1 MIITILTIFPQML
14 ESLRQY
20 PLIQRLIQKK
30 ELTLNIADLREYA
43 SGSFRHIDDSPY
55 GGGPGMILRPEPVF
69 SALDQYQNDR
79 STVILMTPAGTPL
92 NQAKVRELSQKE
104 ELILICGHYEGI
116 DERIAETADE
126 WISVGDYIL
135 SGGESA
141 AAVVVDAVTRLQENV
156 IRAESTADES
166 FESGLLEYPQYT
178 HPKVF
183 RGKEVPEVLLSGNHE
198 KIRIWRLKESLRR
211 TLRYRPDLLER
222 KELTTEESALL
233 EEIRNE
239 EKE

>member
-1 MIITILTIFPQML
+1 MIITILTIVPQML
-14 ESLRQY
+14 ESLEQY

-30 ELTLNIADLREYA
+30 ELTLNIVDLRDYA

-69 SALDQYQNDR
+69 SALDQHRSAR
-79 STVILMTPAGTPL
+79 STVILFTPAGTPL
-92 NQAKVRELSQKE
+92 NQAKVRELSEKE

-116 DERIAETADE
+116 DERITETADE

-141 AAVVVDAVTRLQENV
+141 AAVLVDAVTRLQENV
-156 IRAESTADES
+156 IRAESTAEES

-178 HPKVF
+178 HPRVF
-183 RGKEVPEVLLSGNHE
+183 RDREVPEVLLSGNHE
-198 KIRIWRLKESLRR
+198 KIRLWRLKESLRR
-211 TLRYRPDLLER
+211 TLHFRPDLLAQ
-222 KELTTEESALL
+222 KELTAEESALL

-239 EKE
+239 GKG

>member
-1 MIITILTIFPQML
+1 MIITILTIAPQML
-14 ESLRQY
+14 ESLGQY
-20 PLIQRLIQKK
+20 PLIHRLIQKK
-30 ELTLNIADLREYA
+30 ELTLNIVDLREYA

-69 SALDQYQNDR
+69 SALDQYRNDR
-79 STVILMTPAGTPL
+79 SAVILLTPAGTPL

-116 DERIAETADE
+116 DERITETADE

-141 AAVVVDAVTRLQENV
+141 AAVLVDAVTRLQENV
-156 IRAESTADES
+156 IRAESTVDES

-178 HPKVF
+178 HPRVF
-183 RGKEVPEVLLSGNHE
+183 RGREVPDVLLSGNHE
-198 KIRIWRLKESLRR
+198 KIRLWRLKESLRK
-211 TLRYRPDLLER
+211 TLRFRPDLLAQ
-222 KELTTEESALL
+222 KEMTAEETALL

-239 EKE
+239 EQA